1 MKKSLYI
8 YFIFYCIQIYSQSPE
23 KFTYQS
29 IVRGS
34 DGAVL
39 TSAVIGF
46 RLTILQNSSTGSSV
60 YSETHT
66 GDTNQ
71 NGLVTLIIGDGTSSD
86 NFSSID
92 WSTGQYFLKVEVD
105 PLGGSNYLIEDTS
118 QLLSVP
124 YALYSGNSLNL
135 TGNDYITLNNQELTI
150 GQVDLVDDV
159 DGILPVINGG
169 TGSNTALMVGV
180 ITANDPASARAV
192 LGLGTVATTASGDYA
207 TAAQGVTADAAL
219 PAANVS
225 IFGSTLIDDAD
236 AATARTTLGLG
247 TAAAT
252 DVLTFGIDD
261 TNSLKVDQT
270 GGAADD
276 DFAKFTAD
284 GIEGRSATELKS
296 DLGLVIGTNVL
307 AQQTIGI
314 ADNNLLE
321 VDDSDAADD
330 DFAKFT
336 ADGIEGRSAAELKS
350 DLGVD
355 ASGVIALQS
364 GDVTGNIMTKIVQ
377 ITTSSSANSSTTE
390 AHGLTLS
397 KIVGFQAMLNNSDG
411 VLVNENS
418 QGSGANSTYG
428 LNYFGVSIGSSNI
441 TVTTSAATSGNKTL
455 SQTCTVLIIYLE

>member
-46 RLTILQNSSTGSSV
+46 RLTILQDSSTGSSV

-124 YALYSGNSLNL
+124 YALYSGNSLKL

-247 TAAAT
+247 TVATTASGDYATAAQG
-252 DVLTFGIDD
+252 V
-261 TNSLKVDQT
+261 
-270 GGAADD
+270 
-276 DFAKFTAD
+276 TAD
-284 GIEGRSATELKS
+284 A
-296 DLGLVIGTNVL
+296 
-307 AQQTIGI
+307 
-314 ADNNLLE
+314 
-321 VDDSDAADD
+321 
-330 DFAKFT
+330 
-336 ADGIEGRSAAELKS
+336 
-350 DLGVD
+350 
-355 ASGVIALQS
+355 
-364 GDVTGNIMTKIVQ
+364 
-377 ITTSSSANSSTTE
+377 
-390 AHGLTLS
+390 
-397 KIVGFQAMLNNSDG
+397 
-411 VLVNENS
+411 
-418 QGSGANSTYG
+418 
-428 LNYFGVSIGSSNI
+428 
-441 TVTTSAATSGNKTL
+441 
-455 SQTCTVLIIYLE
+455 